1 MAARRKVARATP
13 EAAEA
18 REAAR
23 LDNKSYPQLCP
34 HKHAPYRVV
43 GKRRVRDVPTGCIV
57 YLCPREGATGAL
69 VQAGHV
75 QRVET
80 YEPRPKAPEVPPETE
95 G

>member
-1 MAARRKVARATP
+1 MAARRKVARSSP
-13 EAAEA
+13 EVAEI
-18 REAAR
+18 REEQR
-23 LDNKSYPQLCP
+23 RDNKSHPQLCP
-34 HKHAPYRVV
+34 HKHAPYKVI
-43 GKRRVRDVPTGCIV
+43 GKHLVRDVPPGQLV